1 MISQFAEHPIVAPI
15 DFTEEADRGVLY
27 ALSLAKGPEGVTALH
42 VAPPLAAFEPG
53 VVWDMVS
60 DQDRLGRLKEVF
72 HERYADDRY
81 RGMHFSVRFGE
92 PAHEI
97 ADFAQELKA
106 GLIVMPSHGRT
117 GVSHLVMGSVAER
130 VVRFAHCPVL
140 VLKS

>member
-1 MISQFAEHPIVAPI
+1 MINHIGEHPIVAPI
-15 DFTEEADRGVLY
+15 DFTEEADRGVLF
-27 ALSLAKGPEGVTALH
+27 ALSLANSPELVTALH

-72 HERYADDRY
+72 NQRYHDERY
-81 RGMHFSVRFGE
+81 RGIKFAVRFGE

-97 ADFAQELKA
+97 SDFAQELNA

-117 GVSHLVMGSVAER
+117 GFSHMVMGSVAER

>member
-1 MISQFAEHPIVAPI
+1 MITQLSEHPIVAPI
-15 DFTEEADRGVLY
+15 DFTEEADRGVLF
-27 ALSLAKGPEGVTALH
+27 ALSLAKSPEFVTALH

-60 DQDRLGRLKEVF
+60 DQDRLGRLREVF
-72 HERYADDRY
+72 NERYHDERY
-81 RGMHFSVRFGE
+81 KGMQFAVRFGE

-97 ADFAQELKA
+97 SDFAQELKA

-117 GVSHLVMGSVAER
+117 GFSHIVMGSVAER